1 MRNVSFLAYGILGLL
16 ILLGLVF
23 IIVLFRLKKSGRE
36 PRTDYCALFIM
47 GVIFIG
53 AGVSLAVSIDN
64 PGMYGLTALGVIY
77 MIAGITHR
85 DQWENNK

>member
-23 IIVLFRLKKSGRE
+23 IIVLVRLKKSGRE
-36 PRTDYCALFIM
+36 PRPNYRALFIM
-47 GVIFIG
+47 GIIFMG

-64 PGMYGLTALGVIY
+64 PGMYGLSAMGFIY
-77 MIAGITHR
+77 MILGITHR
-85 DQWENNK
+85 DQWEKK